1 MYEQETNRD
10 TAPLA
15 MLLFRLALIAI
26 FLVIAGRLFQLQIV
40 QGDTFQ
46 SDAADNRYKLIE
58 VAAPRGVIYDREGRI
73 LVRNQPSF
81 EIAIV
86 PEDLP
91 FDDPATEI
99 DEEEVEITKVLQ
111 TIGAD
116 TSTEV
121 ALSIAEL
128 MFRRLGRGDFADAV
142 ENAGVELQY
151 DTVLASSVLDDVPDQ
166 LNANEPETIEIPDIS
181 QPLPMNGLVAL
192 VQTLVSSQKL
202 GNASQPIPILA
213 LVDRIKALQIAEES
227 YRLPSVRVLRVPA
240 RRYIYPGLM
249 SHIIG
254 FMGAIPRE
262 SSAEYRQ
269 AGYTDLSERV
279 GYSGLE
285 YSYQTELRGVPG
297 YKYVEK
303 DILGREMRTVGEV
316 LDPVPGSNLV
326 LNVNLDLQNA
336 METALQTKMDEVEAK
351 WGVTIAMNPQNG
363 AVLGLVSLP
372 SYDNNIF
379 AERVDLSAYQRLVD
393 DDRNPLINYAI
404 GGLYPPGSTYKL
416 AIALGALGEGVIE
429 RNTQIVDSGPLLLPN
444 QFFPDDLSQAQPFVS
459 WNHRLGIIHGPM
471 TVVEGLALS
480 NDIFFYWIGGGYSKA
495 EFRGLGNRNMVKW
508 SELMGYGLPTGIDLP
523 GEVGATIPDDQW
535 KRLWYAE
542 SWTTGDSYNM
552 SIGQGFV
559 LATPLQVLVS
569 TTAVAN
575 GGTVYEP
582 QIVYQ
587 IRDANN
593 GLQRD
598 FTPSVVHQLPASES
612 DIHTIQEGMW
622 ATVNSDYGTALGAQI
637 DGITVAGKTGTA
649 EFCEIVEN
657 EDNPEEQD
665 CRRDDEDNLP
675 THAWFVAYAPYE
687 NPEIAVV
694 TFVYDGGE
702 GSATAVP
709 IAKEILEAY
718 FNEIRPQT
726 PSVDVL
732 P

>member
-1 MYEQETNRD
+1 MYETENTRD

-15 MLLFRLALIAI
+15 MLLFRLGLLVV
-26 FLVIAGRLFQLQIV
+26 FLVVTGRLFQLQIV
-40 QGDTFQ
+40 QGESFQ
-46 SDAADNRYKLIE
+46 SDANDNRYKLIE
-58 VAAPRGVIYDREGRI
+58 VAAPRGVIYDSEGRI

-86 PEDLP
+86 PDDLP

-99 DEEEVEITKVLQ
+99 DEERAEIEKVMQ

-116 TSTEV
+116 TSPEV

-128 MFRRLGRGDFADAV
+128 MFRRLGRSDFADAV
-142 ENAGVELQY
+142 EAAGVELQY
-151 DTVLASSVLDDVPDQ
+151 NTVLASSVLDSVPDQ
-166 LNANEPETIEIPDIS
+166 LTAGEPETIEIPDIT
-181 QPLPMNGLVAL
+181 QPLPMPGLVAL

-240 RRYIYPGLM
+240 RRYIYPDSM
-249 SHIIG
+249 SHVIG

-262 SSAEYRQ
+262 SSDLYRQ
-269 AGYTDLSERV
+269 EGYTDLSERV

-326 LNVNLDLQNA
+326 LNINLDLQSA
-336 METALQTKMDEVEAK
+336 MQNSLQTKMDEVEAK

-379 AERVDLSAYQRLVD
+379 AERVDLPAYQKLVD

-459 WNHRLGIIHGPM
+459 WNHRLGIVHGPM

-480 NDIFFYWIGGGYSKA
+480 NDIFFYWIGGGYNKA
-495 EFRGLGNRNMVKW
+495 EFRGLGNKNMVKW

-523 GEVGATIPDDQW
+523 GEVGAQIPDDQW

-569 TTAVAN
+569 TAAVAN
-575 GGTVYEP
+575 GGTIYAP
-582 QIVYQ
+582 QIVHQ

-598 FTPSVVHQLPASES
+598 YTPKVVRQLPVSEN
-612 DIHTIQEGMW
+612 DIKVVQEGMW
-622 ATVNSDYGTALGAQI
+622 ATVNADYGTAINSRLE
-637 DGITVAGKTGTA
+637 GITVAGKTGTA

-657 EDNPEEQD
+657 EDNPEEKD

-675 THAWFVAYAPYE
+675 THAWYVAYAPYE
-687 NPEIAVV
+687 SPEIAIV
-694 TFVYDGGE
+694 TFVYNGGE
-702 GSATAVP
+702 GSGTAVP
-709 IAKEILEAY
+709 VTKEILETY
-718 FNEIRPQT
+718 FNEISPRA
-726 PSVDVL
+726 VEN
-732 P
+732 